1 MERIERRLV
10 FAWWALR
17 IGLGAGL
24 LVAGVDKFFDKLA
37 TWSMYLSP
45 LAERLLPVSGEVFMR
60 AAGVLEA
67 LIGLAILTRWP
78 RLGAYLMA
86 AWLLS
91 IVANLAAAGTYW
103 DLCMRDLELSV
114 AAFTLGRLTAW
125 REALASASV
134 AGAPNRAAL
143 EPAPKSWADLP
154 PGTRSTT

>member
-17 IGLGAGL
+17 LGLGAGL

-45 LAERLLPVSGEVFMR
+45 LAERLLPVSGEAFMR
-60 AAGVLEA
+60 GAGVLEA
-67 LIGLAILTRWP
+67 LLGLAILTRWT
-78 RLGAYLMA
+78 RLGGYLA
-86 AWLLS
+86 ALWLLS

-103 DLCMRDLELSV
+103 DLCMRDFELSL
-114 AAFTLGRLTAW
+114 AAFTLARLTAW
-125 REALASASV
+125 REALAAEDAAARNRV
-134 AGAPNRAAL
+134 AGTATQT
-143 EPAPKSWADLP
+143 SWADLP